1 MLSARIKYLVER
13 YFDDTANTAE
23 REELAVWID
32 TTATQDQ
39 LEEALGDAWETHV
52 PQTTMP
58 DAMSDR
64 IERTMFSTVPEKQPA
79 RMIRYGWWA
88 AASVLLLGA
97 GSWWALRSI
106 NTTTAP
112 VIADKQSRYKNEV
125 APGGNK
131 ATLTL
136 ADGSVITLDSAGNG
150 LLAQQGNIK
159 IMKQRNGELTYE
171 GSGAGEKMYNKMVT
185 PRGGQYRLTL
195 PDGTIAW
202 LNAASSIS
210 FPAAFSGDSRKVNIT
225 GEVYF
230 EVAADV
236 HHPFMV
242 NAGAVNIT
250 VLGTRFNVNAY
261 DQLPDIRTTLLDGGV
276 KVSSASENTIL
287 KPGQQAQVNHQG
299 ALIVKNNIDTDEIIA
314 WKNGF
319 FQFTDADMPTVMQQ
333 IEQWY
338 DVKVSY
344 EGAIPKRSF
353 GGGIQRSLPLS
364 EVLSILEAN
373 DVKFKIE
380 GKNITVLK

>member
-1 MLSARIKYLVER
+1 MLSARIKYLVEK
-13 YFDDTANTAE
+13 YFDDTATDAE

-32 TTATQDQ
+32 TTATQEE
-39 LEEALGDAWETHV
+39 LEEALGDAWASHV
-52 PQTTMP
+52 PHTAMP
-58 DAMSDR
+58 DVMSDR
-64 IERTMFSTVPEKQPA
+64 IEKALFSTVPEKQPA
-79 RMIRYGWWA
+79 RIIRYGWWA

-97 GSWWALRSI
+97 GSWWALRHTH
-106 NTTTAP
+106 TTTP

-159 IMKQRNGELTYE
+159 IVKQRNGELTYE

-210 FPAAFSGDSRKVNIT
+210 FPAAFSGDNRKVNIT

-230 EVAADV
+230 EVAMDV
-236 HHPFMV
+236 HHPFVV
-242 NAGAVNIT
+242 NAGAVDIT

-261 DQLPDIRTTLLDGGV
+261 EQLPDIRTTLLDGGV
-276 KVSSASENTIL
+276 KVSSAGANTIL
-287 KPGQQAQVNHQG
+287 KPGQQAQVNHHG
-299 ALIVKNNIDTDEIIA
+299 ALLVMNNVDTDEIIA

-353 GGGIQRSLPLS
+353 GGGMQRSLPLS